1 MPPAIK
7 LELTPKQRQELEAL
21 LDQSPKPYLRER
33 AAALLKIAGGQSGL
47 ATARSGLLKPRLPDT
62 IYAWVKRYRAQG
74 VAGLQ
79 QSAGRGRKP
88 AFSPSVLRPR
98 QRG

>member
-1 MPPAIK
+1 MPPALE
-7 LELTPKQRQELEAL
+7 LELTPAPRQELEVL
-21 LDQSPKPYLRER
+21 RDQSPKPYLRER
-33 AAALLKIAGGQSGL
+33 AAALLKIAAGQSGL

-62 IYAWVKRYRAQG
+62 IYAWGKRYRGQG

-88 AFSPSVLRPR
+88 AFSPSVSRPR
-98 QRG
+98 RRG